1 MNIIEISIENIW
13 TVKITFNLL
22 LIILTIILV
31 IFLDKIWKWLKNKT
45 KSLNEITI
53 DEIELGIGSN
63 SKVKLKY
70 DSRDRQIA
78 YKLWVELSTRKIG
91 LEFEK
96 GYDVIS
102 EVYDSWYE
110 FFKIAREL
118 LKEIPVEKIQDDK
131 ETSLVEISIQILNKC
146 IRPHLTKWQAKYR
159 KWYEN
164 KIKKNKDKQISPQ
177 EIQKEYEYYDEMVE
191 DILNVNKKIKE
202 YSKILYSIAVK
213 G

>member
-131 ETSLVEISIQILNKC
+131 ETSLVETSIQILNKC

-164 KIKKNKDKQISPQ
+164 ELEKNKDKQISPQ
-177 EIQKEYEYYDEMVE
+177 EIQKEYEYYDEMVD

>member
-146 IRPHLTKWQAKYR
+146 IRPHLTKWQDKYR

-164 KIKKNKDKQISPQ
+164 ELEKNKDKQISPQ

>member
-164 KIKKNKDKQISPQ
+164 ELEKNKDKQISPQ

>member
-146 IRPHLTKWQAKYR
+146 VRPHLTKWQAKYR

-164 KIKKNKDKQISPQ
+164 ELEKNKDKQISPQ
-177 EIQKEYEYYDEMVE
+177 EIQKEYEYYDEMVD

>member
-1 MNIIEISIENIW
+1 MNIIVISIENIW
-13 TVKITFNLL
+13 RVKITFNLL

-164 KIKKNKDKQISPQ
+164 ELEKNKDKQISPQ
-177 EIQKEYEYYDEMVE
+177 EIQKEYEYYDEMVD

>member
-31 IFLDKIWKWLKNKT
+31 ILLDKIWKWLKNKI

-96 GYDVIS
+96 GLDVIS

-164 KIKKNKDKQISPQ
+164 ELEKNKEKQISPQ

-213 G
+213 E

>member
-164 KIKKNKDKQISPQ
+164 ELEKNKDKQISPQ

-191 DILNVNKKIKE
+191 DILNVNKKIKK

>member
-164 KIKKNKDKQISPQ
+164 KLEKNKDKHFPPQ
-177 EIQKEYEYYDEMVE
+177 KIQKEYEYYDEMVE

>member
-110 FFKIAREL
+110 FFKIVREL

-164 KIKKNKDKQISPQ
+164 ELEKNKDKQISPQ

>member
-164 KIKKNKDKQISPQ
+164 ELEKNKDKQISPQ
-177 EIQKEYEYYDEMVE
+177 EIQKEYEYYDEMVD

>member
-1 MNIIEISIENIW
+1 MNIIEISIEDIW
-13 TVKITFNLL
+13 TVKVTFNLL

-164 KIKKNKDKQISPQ
+164 ELEKNKDKQISPQ
-177 EIQKEYEYYDEMVE
+177 EIQKEYEYYDEMVD